1 MLKHVQEHFLGLEL
15 PSQEESRL
23 LPGLF
28 DARQMKVVDVGSSAD
43 DADALDQLDRQ
54 LQGRQS
60 NLELCRI
67 QQAAVNT
74 MPWKQVKFVS

>member
-1 MLKHVQEHFLGLEL
+1 MLKHVQEHILGLEL